1 MKLEIIQHESGE
13 LLPLILDNDGLP
25 NPSLNE
31 FIISRRGKGFGTMVR
46 NSRELIIFN
55 TWLDKLNIN
64 LNSRIESHDYF
75 TEAEIKGS
83 LVEFLRLNHEKR
95 TKVKKLVVKPDT
107 FNQRLITVRQYLS
120 WYFNILIGSIP
131 RKSDGHTLLTEN
143 KSRTL
148 ELLESSFINSPPTN
162 KSVRKALN
170 LKEVDFL
177 VSVLNPENNNTFGR
191 DPNVRYRNYIS
202 TMIMLYYGLRPGE
215 LLSLRVS
222 DIEIGAISSIRVE
235 RRPPDPMD
243 TRKPRPH
250 IKRNGRIL
258 PIEDPLFAKSLDIYI
273 TEYRDLLEDASDSE
287 SDYLILSDDGIPLS
301 QSSITQFFQLVR
313 AKYKYDLPTH
323 LTAKAL
329 RHTFSIEMERI
340 LRNSGM
346 DEDKRKKALA
356 LLRGDSSL
364 SSQDAYL
371 GQEVEE
377 QANKA
382 LKKYQQ
388 DLIMEDIP
396 W

>member
-1 MKLEIIQHESGE
+1 MKVETIQHESGE
-13 LLPLILDNDGLP
+13 LLPLILDKDGLP

-31 FIISRRGKGFGTMVR
+31 FIISRRGKGFGTLVR
-46 NSRELIIFN
+46 NSRELVIFN
-55 TWLDKLNIN
+55 TWLENNNIN
-64 LNSRIESHDYF
+64 LNSRIENNHYF

-120 WYFNILIGSIP
+120 WYFNVLIGSIP
-131 RKSDGHTLLTEN
+131 RKSGSYSFLTEN
-143 KSRTL
+143 KNRTL
-148 ELLESSFINSPPTN
+148 DLLEGSFINSPPTN

-177 VSVLNPENNNTFGR
+177 ISVLNPENSNTFGR

-287 SDYLILSDDGIPLS
+287 SDYLILSDDGVPLS

-313 AKYKYDLPTH
+313 AKYRNDLPAH

-346 DEDKRKKALA
+346 DEDKRKQALA

-364 SSQDAYL
+364 SSQDVYL

>member
-1 MKLEIIQHESGE
+1 MKVEIIQHESGE

-55 TWLDKLNIN
+55 TWLEKHNIDLNG
-64 LNSRIESHDYF
+64 RIENNHYF

-120 WYFNILIGSIP
+120 WYFNILIGCIP
-131 RKSDGHTLLTEN
+131 RKSGSYSFLTEN
-143 KSRTL
+143 KNRTL
-148 ELLESSFINSPPTN
+148 DLLEGSFINSPPTN

-177 VSVLNPENNNTFGR
+177 ISVLNPENSNTFGR

-215 LLSLRVS
+215 LLCLRVS

-235 RRPPDPMD
+235 RRPPDTMD

-313 AKYKYDLPTH
+313 AKYKGDLPAH

-346 DEDKRKKALA
+346 GEDKRKQALA